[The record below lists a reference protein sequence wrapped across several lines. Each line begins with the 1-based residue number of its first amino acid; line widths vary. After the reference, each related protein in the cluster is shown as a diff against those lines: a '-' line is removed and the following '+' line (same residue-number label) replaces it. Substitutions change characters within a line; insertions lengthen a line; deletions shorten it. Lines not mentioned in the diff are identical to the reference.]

1 MAALRS
7 LVFFLLFYPGTLVHV
22 LGVIAA
28 SPFGAGP
35 VRRIVHSWS
44 AMHRWLVRHVVGIR
58 FDWDGAIPPGPMLI
72 AVKHES
78 MVEAID
84 TLSFARTPM
93 VVLKRELSQIPL
105 FGWVTRRYGV
115 IPVDRSA
122 GAKALRE
129 MIALGRAAVASNRPV
144 VIFPEGTRVPHGE
157 RPPLRPGF
165 AGLYRTLG
173 LAVVPVAVDSG
184 RLWPRGLVKRS
195 GTIRCKVGDTIPPG
209 LKREEVEARVHA
221 AINALN
227 PPSAATAS
235 RSEV

>member
-1 MAALRS
+1 MTAALRS
-7 LVFFLLFYPGTLVHV
+7 VAFFLLFYPGTLVHV

-28 SPFGAGP
+28 GPFSTSW

-44 AMHRWLVRHVVGIR
+44 AMHRWLVQHVVGIS
-58 FDWDGAIPPGPMLI
+58 FEWYGAIPPGPALI

-115 IPVDRSA
+115 IPVDRNA
-122 GAKALRE
+122 GARALRE
-129 MIALGRAAVASNRPV
+129 MIALGRAAIAAQRPV
-144 VIFPEGTRVPHGE
+144 VIFPEGTRVPHGD
-157 RPPLRPGF
+157 RPALRPGF

-173 LAVVPVAVDSG
+173 LPVVPVAVDSG
-184 RLWPRGLVKRS
+184 RVWPRGLVKHR
-195 GTIRCKVGDTIPPG
+195 GTIRYKVGETIPPG
-209 LKREEVEARVHA
+209 LKREEIERRVHA

-227 PPSAATAS
+227 S
-235 RSEV
+235 